1 MCEVCACVCVRV
13 YQAVTLSVSECFL
26 KSLQHDARGMNCASL
41 IENLW
46 NQSALKA
53 HVAVGWPAAR
63 SHRRQV
69 HSHGPFANPS
79 KHPTKPLTSAFHG
92 SCGSKRQSANLKHT
106 DSNQCFHWLWNAGKF
121 NLPAQPDHIAESSS
135 ACRQRARNQ

>member
-1 MCEVCACVCVRV
+1 MCACVCVRV

-63 SHRRQV
+63 SHRRKV